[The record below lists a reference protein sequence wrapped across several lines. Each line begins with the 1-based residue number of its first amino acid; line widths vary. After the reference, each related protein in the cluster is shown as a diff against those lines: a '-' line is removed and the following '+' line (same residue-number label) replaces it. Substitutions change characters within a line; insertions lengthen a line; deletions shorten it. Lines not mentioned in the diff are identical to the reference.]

1 MAAMQ
6 LTQAGTSKFAQAG
19 KYQLHYNEAGDGDPF
34 IFLHGSGPGATS
46 WSNFV
51 GNFSFFAEHYRVI
64 LVDQPGYGESDT
76 VLVPS
81 DTTRQKVNSE
91 AVKDLMDTLGI
102 QKASFV
108 GNSMGGA
115 TALSFAVDYPDRVD
129 KLILMG
135 SGGAGDFVF
144 APTPTEGIKLR
155 DESFRNPSVDSIR
168 AFIEVMVY
176 DASFLTEELLQQRY
190 ESMML
195 KKEHIENFV
204 NSNFAPRDI
213 AAQIKGIQAPTLLIH
228 GRNDRV
234 VPYESSLR
242 LLASIANS
250 KLVIFNRCGHWTQY
264 EMASDFNRLVLDF
277 MQNN

>member
-1 MAAMQ
+1 
-6 LTQAGTSKFAQAG
+6 
-19 KYQLHYNEAGDGDPF
+19 
-34 IFLHGSGPGATS
+34 
-46 WSNFV
+46 
-51 GNFSFFAEHYRVI
+51 
-64 LVDQPGYGESDT
+64 
-76 VLVPS
+76 
-81 DTTRQKVNSE
+81 
-91 AVKDLMDTLGI
+91 MDTLGI

-195 KKEHIENFV
+195 KKEHIDNFV
-204 NSNFAPRDI
+204 KSNFAPRDI
-213 AAQIKGIQAPTLLIH
+213 AAQLKGIQAPTLLIH